1 MYTYQWGL
9 KAKGSRPA
17 VFKWAKFAWTFFY
30 CVMRKQIRIPAC
42 VQNNY
47 HVNYKTPSSKT
58 STLIISLY
66 IILKYR
72 GHGWIGVVT
81 SMTESRNTYRMLT
94 GKSFGSLCFEYRVQD
109 NNVMRLILRIDGGS
123 KETGLVANGSC
134 ISFFGFCYCNV
145 GWLLSMSMGW
155 HYVSELRPPVLIS
168 FPQMIGY
175 MSMQNRGGMILTE
188 TFDPGEKPFP
198 IPLFPP
204 QIPRELTQ
212 GTTRASATSGRR
224 LTAWAMAGPMLVS

>member
-17 VFKWAKFAWTFFY
+17 ILKWAKFAWTFFC
-30 CVMRKQIRIPAC
+30 CVMRKQIRILAC

-66 IILKYR
+66 TILKYR
-72 GHGWIGVVT
+72 GLWWIGVVT

-134 ISFFGFCYCNV
+134 ISFFGFCYYNV

-155 HYVSELRPPVLIS
+155 HYVSELRPPVRLL
-168 FPQMIGY
+168 FPQIICEY
-175 MSMQNRGGMILTE
+175 AEQRWNDIDREIRSWRK
-188 TFDPGEKPFP
+188 TFPNATFSTTNPTWTDPRDNPGLRDEWPATNC
-198 IPLFPP
+198 LSH
-204 QIPRELTQ
+204 
-212 GTTRASATSGRR
+212 GRAYVG
-224 LTAWAMAGPMLVS
+224 